1 MNTVSWGKS
10 LALLSLFV
18 AGTAIAAEGSRNP
31 LADHV
36 RAANNRF
43 KDVAVAT
50 SEGYTPIPCAS
61 GVDGGAMGIHYV
73 NAKLIG
79 ETVDIKHPQAIMY
92 EPKPGL
98 ESEPARRLRGH
109 EPEGQLR
116 TRDDEIAGHALGA
129 CCPIAAA
136 SIERTGPR
144 ATAIQQH

>member
-1 MNTVSWGKS
+1 LNTVSWGKS

-61 GVDGGAMGIHYV
+61 
-73 NAKLIG
+73 
-79 ETVDIKHPQAIMY
+79 
-92 EPKPGL
+92 
-98 ESEPARRLRGH
+98 ARRGSSVR
-109 EPEGQLR
+109 
-116 TRDDEIAGHALGA
+116 IANNARYLNEAFIISEHLLAGEARR
-129 CCPIAAA
+129 
-136 SIERTGPR
+136 E
-144 ATAIQQH
+144 